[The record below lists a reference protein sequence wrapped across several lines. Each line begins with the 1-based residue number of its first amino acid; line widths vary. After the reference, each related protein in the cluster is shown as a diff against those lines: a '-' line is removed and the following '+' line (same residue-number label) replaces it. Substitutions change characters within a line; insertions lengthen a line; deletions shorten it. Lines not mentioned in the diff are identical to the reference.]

1 MYSSTCRVPTN
12 EKFDAVIID
21 VSDPIEA
28 GPAVAL
34 YTQEFYQLVS
44 RRLNKH
50 GTFVT
55 QAGSASFIPFPHS
68 SLAGEGDEATCFS
81 PIKNTLATVFDHAIP
96 YSAPVA
102 SFVED
107 WGFVLAFNGSDSDDR
122 ELVDLPHEV
131 IDDLIE
137 KQIETLFQECRNTSF
152 ARLVSRGLLL
162 ERRREQMS

>member
-12 EKFDAVIID
+12 EKFDAVIIN

-102 SFVED
+102 SFVVKTGALS
-107 WGFVLAFNGSDSDDR
+107 WHSMGVC
-122 ELVDLPHEV
+122 V
-131 IDDLIE
+131 ID
-137 KQIETLFQECRNTSF
+137 CRARVRSLNYALTSTSYYSP
-152 ARLVSRGLLL
+152 RQLPSLVGAKD
-162 ERRREQMS
+162 